1 MTFNEFKTL
10 ADLMV
15 AQNQKV
21 SAAYKLNIDLLD
33 FNNSQD
39 VLISN
44 LWSCILTDHGKDWFD
59 WFMYEKDYIHSG
71 KVNKELTAFDGTVE
85 ICKDLKGLYNYL
97 VENNYFKI
105 PVEDAKTRN

>member
-1 MTFNEFKTL
+1 MTFNKFKTL

-44 LWSCILTDHGKDWFD
+44 LWSYILTDHGKDWFD
-59 WFMYEKDYIHSG
+59 WFMYEKNYIHDGIGNS
-71 KVNKELTAFDGTVE
+71 LTATDDGKP
-85 ICKDLKGLYNYL
+85 ICEDLQGLYDYL

>member
-1 MTFNEFKTL
+1 MTFNKFKTL

-44 LWSCILTDHGKDWFD
+44 LWSYILTDHGKDWFD
-59 WFMYEKDYIHSG
+59 WFMYEKNYIHDGIGNS
-71 KVNKELTAFDGTVE
+71 LTARDDGKP
-85 ICKDLKGLYNYL
+85 ICEDLQGLYDYL

>member
-1 MTFNEFKTL
+1 MTFNKFKTL

-44 LWSCILTDHGKDWFD
+44 LWSYILTDHGKDWFD
-59 WFMYEKDYIHSG
+59 WFMYEKNYIHDGIGNS
-71 KVNKELTAFDGTVE
+71 LTASDDGKP
-85 ICKDLKGLYNYL
+85 ICEDLQGLYDYL

>member
-1 MTFNEFKTL
+1 MTFNKFKTL

-15 AQNQKV
+15 AQNQQV

-44 LWSCILTDHGKDWFD
+44 LWSYILTDHGKDWFD
-59 WFMYEKDYIHSG
+59 WFMYEKNYIHDGIGNS
-71 KVNKELTAFDGTVE
+71 LTASDDGKP
-85 ICKDLKGLYNYL
+85 ICEDLQGLYDYL